1 MHLHILGVCGTFM
14 GGIAAIAR
22 EAGHRVTG
30 ADRNVYPP
38 MSTQLAALG
47 IDVIEGYEPD
57 QLKLDPDVFV
67 IGNVMSRG
75 NPLIEAIL
83 DSGKPYESGPEWLA
97 RNVLRCDDRW
107 VLGVAGTHG
116 KTTTSALLAW
126 ILEHAA
132 LGPGFLVGGVPRD
145 FDFSARLGRGRHFVI
160 EADEYDTAFF
170 DKRAKFV
177 HYRPRT
183 AVLNNLEHDH
193 ADIYPD
199 VASIQ
204 KQFHLLL
211 RSMPRNGRLIVNAD
225 EPQLEEVLQLGCW
238 TPVERFSTEPGAT
251 PATVEWR
258 VEAATQ
264 AADYASFAVWRGERR
279 VGQVDWDMIGR
290 HNAANA
296 VAAVAAAC
304 HAGVDEQVAL
314 EALRR
319 FSGVKR
325 RLEVRGIVD
334 GVTVYDD
341 FAHHPTAIARTLE
354 GVRRKAVQG
363 RVIAV
368 LEPRSNTM
376 KLGTHKAALA
386 ASLRGADRVVVYQ
399 SPEVKWDVG
408 DALQPLG
415 SAATIFTDPAQL
427 VRTLVGDARPGDRL
441 VLMSNGS
448 FGGLHER
455 LLDALR
461 ERSSTAASA

>member
-22 EAGHRVTG
+22 AAGHRVTG
-30 ADRNVYPP
+30 SDRNVYPP

-57 QLKLDPDVFV
+57 QLKLNPDVFV
-67 IGNVMSRG
+67 VGNVMSRG
-75 NPLIEAIL
+75 NALVEALL
-83 DSGKPYESGPEWLA
+83 DSGKRYESGPDWLA
-97 RNVLRCDDRW
+97 RNVLQADERW

-116 KTTTSALLAW
+116 KTTTSSLLAW
-126 ILEHAA
+126 ILEHAG
-132 LGPGFLVGGVPRD
+132 LQPGFLIGGVPLD
-145 FDFSARLGRGRHFVI
+145 FDVSARLGQGRHFVI

-183 AVLNNLEHDH
+183 AILNNLEHDH

-199 VASIQ
+199 VAAIQ

-211 RSMPRNGRLIVNAD
+211 RTVPRNGRLLVNAD
-225 EPQLEEVLQLGCW
+225 EPYLEEVLQMGCW
-238 TPVERFSTEPGAT
+238 TPVERFSSTGTAT
-251 PATVEWR
+251 AEWR
-258 VEAATQ
+258 VVAAGGD
-264 AADYASFAVWRGERR
+264 ASYASFEIWRGARCLGR
-279 VGQVDWDMIGR
+279 VDWDLLGR

-304 HAGVDEQVAL
+304 HAGVDETAAL

-319 FSGVKR
+319 FGGVKR
-325 RLEVRGIVD
+325 RLEVRGVVRDI
-334 GVTVYDD
+334 TVYDD
-341 FAHHPTAIARTLE
+341 FAHHPTAIATTLD
-354 GVRRKAVQG
+354 GVRRRAGKG
-363 RVIAV
+363 RVFAV

-386 ASLRGADRVVVYQ
+386 RSLTGADRVFVYQ
-399 SPEVKWDVG
+399 SPEVKWDVT
-408 DALQPLG
+408 DAMRPLG
-415 SAATIFTDPAQL
+415 ALATVQSDLALLIAGLAAE
-427 VRTLVGDARPGDRL
+427 ARPGDHL

-448 FGGLHER
+448 FGGLHDK
-455 LLDALR
+455 LLQGLRDA
-461 ERSSTAASA
+461 TP

>member
-1 MHLHILGVCGTFM
+1 LHLHIIGVCGTFM

-30 ADRNVYPP
+30 SDRNVYPP

-47 IDVIEGYEPD
+47 VDVIEGYEPD
-57 QLKLDPDVFV
+57 QLKLKPDVFV

-75 NPLIEAIL
+75 NALVEALL
-83 DSGKPYESGPEWLA
+83 DSGARYESGPEWLA
-97 RNVLRCDDRW
+97 RNVLHDRW

-116 KTTTSALLAW
+116 KTTTTSLLTW
-126 ILEHAA
+126 ILEHAGLA
-132 LGPGFLVGGVPRD
+132 PGFLVGGVPLD
-145 FDFSARLGRGRHFVI
+145 FNVSARLGGGRQFVV

-183 AVLNNLEHDH
+183 AILNNLEHDH

-211 RSMPRNGRLIVNAD
+211 RTVPSNGRLVVNAAD
-225 EPQLEEVLQLGCW
+225 RNLAGVLEMGCW
-238 TPVERFSTEPGAT
+238 TPVQRFTAEPGVASDWRIEAD
-251 PATVEWR
+251 PATG
-258 VEAATQ
+258 
-264 AADYASFAVWRGERR
+264 YGSFTVFHGERR
-279 VGQVDWDMIGR
+279 VGDVQWNMLGR
-290 HNAANA
+290 HNAENA
-296 VAAVAAAC
+296 LAALVAAE
-304 HAGVDEQVAL
+304 HAGVDPEASL

-319 FSGVKR
+319 FGGVRR
-325 RLEVRGIVD
+325 RLEVRGVVRDI
-334 GVTVYDD
+334 TVYDD
-341 FAHHPTAIARTLE
+341 FAHHPTAITTTLD
-354 GVRRKAVQG
+354 GVRRKAGRG

-376 KLGTHKAALA
+376 KLGTHKTALA
-386 ASLRGADRVVVYQ
+386 ESLRGADQVFVYQ
-399 SPEVKWDVG
+399 SPEVKWDVA
-408 DALQPLG
+408 DAMQPLG
-415 SAATIFTDPAQL
+415 SLATVHKDLEPLTEALANAAQ
-427 VRTLVGDARPGDRL
+427 PGDHL

-455 LLDALR
+455 LLTALR
-461 ERSSTAASA
+461 AHG